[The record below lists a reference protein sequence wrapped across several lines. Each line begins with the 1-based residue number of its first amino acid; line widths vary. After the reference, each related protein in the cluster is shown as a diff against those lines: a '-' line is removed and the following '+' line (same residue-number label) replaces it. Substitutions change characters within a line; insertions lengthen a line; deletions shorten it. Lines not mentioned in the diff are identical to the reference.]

1 MRQEPETRGFLEG
14 GGRLA
19 LLLHALFLALAL
31 LVAGPRAR
39 PGFAAEQWLLLGF
52 RESADRTRLIGPDWL
67 PGAVRDITA
76 LGSTSVLLLVALFAL
91 ALLLADG
98 RRRAAVL
105 FAVTAIGGL
114 ALETAAKAL
123 VARPRPA
130 LVPHLVA
137 VDTASFPSGHAMMS
151 TVIFL
156 ALVLILRD
164 LGARRALHRSAL
176 AGVSLLL
183 VLIGLSRI
191 ALGVHWPSDVAAG
204 WLLGIAWVLSV
215 RALMPCR
222 S

>member
-1 MRQEPETRGFLEG
+1 MGPRAGQRGFLEG

-19 LLLHALFLALAL
+19 LLLYALVIALAL

-39 PGFAAEQWLLLGF
+39 LGFGPEQWLLLGF
-52 RESADRTRLIGPDWL
+52 RESADRARLIGPDWL

-98 RRRAAVL
+98 RRRAAFL

-130 LVPHLVA
+130 LVSPLVA

-164 LGARRALHRSAL
+164 LGARRALRRTAL
-176 AGVSLLL
+176 VGVSLLL
-183 VLIGLSRI
+183 LLIGLSRI

-204 WLLGIAWVLSV
+204 WALGIAWVLSV
-215 RALMPCR
+215 RALMPRR